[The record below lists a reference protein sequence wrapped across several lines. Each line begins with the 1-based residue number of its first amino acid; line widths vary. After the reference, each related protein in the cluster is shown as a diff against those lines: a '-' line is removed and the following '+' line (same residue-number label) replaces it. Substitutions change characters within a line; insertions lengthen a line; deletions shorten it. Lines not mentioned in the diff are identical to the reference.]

1 MEGEE
6 DYTIEKLWG
15 LGPLKKEPLV
25 ENPQDVVNLER
36 YKVII
41 GIIQQGLLNGC
52 GKDCY
57 NYSMNPIWCN
67 QYIA

>member
-25 ENPQDVVNLER
+25 ENPQDVVNLEQ
-36 YKVII
+36 YKVHVII
-41 GIIQQGLLNGC
+41 
-52 GKDCY
+52 
-57 NYSMNPIWCN
+57 
-67 QYIA
+67 

>member
-15 LGPLKKEPLV
+15 LGPFKKEPLV

-41 GIIQQGLLNGC
+41 IVLFSKVC
-52 GKDCY
+52 
-57 NYSMNPIWCN
+57 SMDVVRIV
-67 QYIA
+67 ITA

>member
-36 YKVII
+36 YKVCVICE
-41 GIIQQGLLNGC
+41 LFS
-52 GKDCY
+52 KV
-57 NYSMNPIWCN
+57 
-67 QYIA
+67 

>member
-25 ENPQDVVNLER
+25 ENPLDVVNLER

-41 GIIQQGLLNGC
+41 IVLFSKVC
-52 GKDCY
+52 
-57 NYSMNPIWCN
+57 SMDVVRIV
-67 QYIA
+67 ITA

>member
-41 GIIQQGLLNGC
+41 IVLFSKVC
-52 GKDCY
+52 
-57 NYSMNPIWCN
+57 SMDVVRIV
-67 QYIA
+67 ITA

>member
-41 GIIQQGLLNGC
+41 IIVLFSKVC
-52 GKDCY
+52 
-57 NYSMNPIWCN
+57 SMDVVRIV
-67 QYIA
+67 ITA

>member
-41 GIIQQGLLNGC
+41 IVLFSKVCLMDVVRIV
-52 GKDCY
+52 
-57 NYSMNPIWCN
+57 IT
-67 QYIA
+67 A

>member
-15 LGPLKKEPLV
+15 LGPLKKELLV

-41 GIIQQGLLNGC
+41 YMYELFVKVCSIDVAALVILYCITRCL
-52 GKDCY
+52 
-57 NYSMNPIWCN
+57 
-67 QYIA
+67 